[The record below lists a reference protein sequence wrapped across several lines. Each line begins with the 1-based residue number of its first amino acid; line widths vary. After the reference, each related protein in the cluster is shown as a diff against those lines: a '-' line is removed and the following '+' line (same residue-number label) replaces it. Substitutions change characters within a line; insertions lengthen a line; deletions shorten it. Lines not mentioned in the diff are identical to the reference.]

1 MYVPDLIY
9 AVRLLSYEYQDRKL
23 IICANTAAMR
33 IYCYYCRFN
42 GHDNHV

>member
-1 MYVPDLIY
+1 MYVHDLIY
-9 AVRLLSYEYQDRKL
+9 ALRPLSYEYQDPEL
-23 IICANTAAMR
+23 ITCTNTAAMR